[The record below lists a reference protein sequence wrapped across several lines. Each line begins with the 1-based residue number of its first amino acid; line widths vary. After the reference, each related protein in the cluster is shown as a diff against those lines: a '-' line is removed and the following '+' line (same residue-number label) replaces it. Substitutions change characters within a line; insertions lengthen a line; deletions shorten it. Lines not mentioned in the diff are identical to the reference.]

1 MNIKYFTSLLFTAII
16 SLGCNGCAAELEVE
30 TSVPEVD
37 LVTWDECGYNVG
49 DHMCN
54 FSLVDQNGDEFHL
67 YDYIGKPI
75 VLDYSTIWCGYCQVA
90 AQDVEQTQLDN
101 ASSEL
106 LYVTIL
112 IENQSGAPPSITDC
126 ENWSSIFGI
135 ISAPVLGGS
144 RDLIDTSGET
154 GVPVSGWP
162 TFLFLD
168 KEMIIK
174 DVLRGYSKES
184 LDYKIQSLIMD

>member
-30 TSVPEVD
+30 TSPPEVD

-49 DHMCN
+49 DHMCD

-75 VLDYSTIWCGYCQVA
+75 VLDYSTMWCGYCQVA

-112 IENQSGAPPSITDC
+112 IENQAGMPPSIADC

-144 RDLIDTSGET
+144 RDLIDTSAEK